1 MMCDV
6 SLCLTVFSATDND
19 KYNNINNYRSDTFVA
34 FVIDVI
40 VLYHVLHFVLI
51 SPPWTVVSDG
61 LMLMY
66 IMFVIVCLFDF
77 LHQEK
82 GGGLYTHATTVVMP
96 TFN

>member
-1 MMCDV
+1 MMMCDV

-51 SPPWTVVSDG
+51 SPP
-61 LMLMY
+61 
-66 IMFVIVCLFDF
+66 
-77 LHQEK
+77 
-82 GGGLYTHATTVVMP
+82 
-96 TFN
+96 